1 MLRDGLIVHAAT
13 VARALLSSTAVFAV
27 LAVPAFLA
35 RADNLAAPPST
46 RLEEIVVTA
55 KKRPDPVADEK
66 LKNQV
71 EEALH
76 ADAYFYGEHVT
87 VTINNGIATL
97 RGLVFDDWEMRSAV
111 RISRKIPGVKRV
123 VNDLEIQ
130 FELGGWDQ

>member
-1 MLRDGLIVHAAT
+1 MLPDRLIVRAT
-13 VARALLSSTAVFAV
+13 MKERALLLCAAAFAV

-35 RADNLAAPPST
+35 RADTAPAST

-76 ADAYFYGEHVT
+76 ADAFFYGEHVT
-87 VTINNGIATL
+87 VTITNGIVTL
-97 RGLVFDDWEMRSAV
+97 QGLVFDDGEMRSAV